1 MDSNSQ
7 SDEGGERHGGSPS
20 LTGSTSVLHDDGS
33 SHPPALQ
40 ITNGLVDSG
49 LNSRQ
54 RSHTPPLL
62 SLVEIKTTS
71 SSNEYTEGP
80 TTAQRP
86 QQQKTELVM
95 TRGQQ
100 ETLEERLENL
110 HNLQSLAQLGNTS
123 TSISSDV
130 EDSQSNIR
138 ISVGSTSSGSRLFSN
153 SASGDQIIRTQ
164 PKRLEI
170 KSEEL
175 KPLNAESRAAVD
187 TPRNTAKAD
196 KGKHC
201 DRCEDCGLCRC
212 PECTRPRELP
222 SCWVC
227 GGRCVCSAN
236 NVVENWTCVC
246 CVKGIFYH
254 CSNDDEDTCADKPFS
269 CSQSHCCARWTT
281 VTFLSLFLPCLICY
295 LPAKGCVALCQ
306 CCYDRA
312 TRPGCRCKNSTP
324 LHYQK
329 DGKLI

>member
-7 SDEGGERHGGSPS
+7 SDEGGEHHGGSPS
-20 LTGSTSVLHDDGS
+20 LTGSTSALHDDGS
-33 SHPPALQ
+33 SHPAPLQ
-40 ITNGLVDSG
+40 ITSGLVDA

-54 RSHTPPLL
+54 RSHTPPPLL

-80 TTAQRP
+80 MPARP
-86 QQQKTELVM
+86 QQQKTELVR

-100 ETLEERLENL
+100 DTLERLENL

-123 TSISSDV
+123 SSISSDV
-130 EDSQSNIR
+130 EVSQSNIR
-138 ISVGSTSSGSRLFSN
+138 ISVGSTSSGSRLFSS
-153 SASGDQIIRTQ
+153 SASGDRIIRTQ
-164 PKRLEI
+164 PKRLEN

-175 KPLNAESRAAVD
+175 KPLNAESSAALV
-187 TPRNTAKAD
+187 TPRTTATAD
-196 KGKHC
+196 QGKHW
-201 DRCEDCGLCRC
+201 DRCEDCGRCRC
-212 PECTRPRELP
+212 SKCTRPRELP

-236 NVVENWTCVC
+236 NIVENWTCVC

-254 CSNDDEDTCADKPFS
+254 CSNDDEDTCADKPFT
-269 CSQSHCCARWTT
+269 CSQPHCCARWTT

-312 TRPGCRCKNSTP
+312 TRPGCRCKNSTS
-324 LHYQK
+324 LHCQK
-329 DGKLI
+329 DGKPI